1 MPFGEVQIFT
11 EFMSQVLRLE
21 NIFCIGKTDFFA
33 ILGSFLPL
41 SFFDFFF
48 FFSFLFYPVLWEEN
62 LQKGGLMSITSRIL
76 VVHSDM
82 LQSYIAT
89 QHEIRV

>member
-1 MPFGEVQIFT
+1 
-11 EFMSQVLRLE
+11 MSQVLRLE

-48 FFSFLFYPVLWEEN
+48 FFSFLFYPVLWGEN
-62 LQKGGLMSITSRIL
+62 RRASEFGDGEYVKCSLVLSHMTVIQAPGWRSIRTL
-76 VVHSDM
+76 NYHCF
-82 LQSYIAT
+82 T
-89 QHEIRV
+89 Q